1 VKRGHLT
8 LMMVPEDEG
17 DVRRIRVSYRALR
30 WGGAA
35 AGTLGI
41 VLMLALV
48 TYGSVLSRATRAALL
63 ERENRRLTA
72 ENAKVDEIV
81 ENLERS
87 ERTYQQIRSLAGL
100 GDMMTPVAAAILPV
114 QEGSA
119 GDLAREAPPEPAR
132 ETAPEP
138 SREGPLLEPVQ
149 EGPAPEPS
157 GGKSREPSGWPLQVR
172 GFMTAR
178 FEGPDGHTGVDIAV
192 PAETP
197 VLATAAGVV
206 TEAGFDSILG
216 HYVVLAHAGE
226 LETAYAHNVRLLV
239 ERGQRVA
246 RGEAIAYSGDSGRS
260 SAPHLHY
267 EVRRARRPVDPEP
280 YLR

>member
-1 VKRGHLT
+1 MKRGHLT
-8 LMMVPEDEG
+8 LMMVPEDER

-35 AGTLGI
+35 AGTVGVV
-41 VLMLALV
+41 VLLALG

-63 ERENRRLTA
+63 ERENRRLAA

-87 ERTYQQIRSLAGL
+87 ERTFQQIRSLAGL
-100 GDMMTPVAAAILPV
+100 GDMMPPVAAAIPPV
-114 QEGSA
+114 DERSA
-119 GDLAREAPPEPAR
+119 AEPAR
-132 ETAPEP
+132 EIPAGPTSEAPVPAPGRETAGVEP
-138 SREGPLLEPVQ
+138 SRGIGL
-149 EGPAPEPS
+149 A
-157 GGKSREPSGWPLQVR
+157 PSGWPLQVR

-178 FEGPDGHTGVDIAV
+178 FEGPGGHTGVDIAV

-206 TEAGFDSILG
+206 TEAAFDSVLG

-267 EVRRARRPVDPEP
+267 EVRRARRPIDPEP

>member
-1 VKRGHLT
+1 
-8 LMMVPEDEG
+8 MMVPEDEG

-35 AGTLGI
+35 AAILGI
-41 VLMLALV
+41 VLLLAV
-48 TYGSVLSRATRAALL
+48 ATYGGVLSRAARAALL

-72 ENAKVDEIV
+72 ENAKVDKLV

-100 GDMMTPVAAAILPV
+100 ADMPTPVAAALQPV
-114 QEGSA
+114 
-119 GDLAREAPPEPAR
+119 P
-132 ETAPEP
+132 
-138 SREGPLLEPVQ
+138 
-149 EGPAPEPS
+149 EGPAPEPTGVTTVEPVDLAAPEPLREVS
-157 GGKSREPSGWPLQVR
+157 AAALPTRGGPEPTRAGGLEPSGWPLQVR

-178 FEGPDGHTGVDIAV
+178 FEGPGGHTGVDIAV

-206 TEAGFDSILG
+206 IEAGFDSILG
-216 HYVVLAHAGE
+216 HHVVLAHAGA
-226 LETAYAHNVRLLV
+226 LETTYAHNVRLLV
-239 ERGQRVA
+239 ELGQRVA
-246 RGEAIAYSGDSGRS
+246 RGEAIAYSGSTGRS

-267 EVRRARRPVDPEP
+267 EVRRAQRPVDPEP

>member
-1 VKRGHLT
+1 MKRGHLT
-8 LMMVPEDEG
+8 LMMVPEDER

-41 VLMLALV
+41 VLLLALG

-72 ENAKVDEIV
+72 DNAKVDEIV

-100 GDMMTPVAAAILPV
+100 GDMMKPVAAAILPV
-114 QEGSA
+114 EEGSA
-119 GDLAREAPPEPAR
+119 AQPAR
-132 ETAPEP
+132 EVPSDPTPEEPASAPTWDGAAREP
-138 SREGPLLEPVQ
+138 SR
-149 EGPAPEPS
+149 S
-157 GGKSREPSGWPLQVR
+157 KSLEPSGWPLQVR

-226 LETAYAHNVRLLV
+226 LETVYAHNVRLLV

-267 EVRRARRPVDPEP
+267 EVRRATRPVDPEP

>member
-1 VKRGHLT
+1 MKHGHLT
-8 LMMVPEDEG
+8 LMMVPEDER
-17 DVRRIRVSYRALR
+17 DVRKIRVSYRALR
-30 WGGAA
+30 WGGAGA
-35 AGTLGI
+35 VTLGI
-41 VLMLALV
+41 VLLLALGS
-48 TYGSVLSRATRAALL
+48 YGSVLSRATRAALL
-63 ERENRRLTA
+63 ERENRRLAA

-100 GDMMTPVAAAILPV
+100 GEGATPVAAAVLPV
-114 QEGSA
+114 DEGSA
-119 GDLAREAPPEPAR
+119 PEPAR
-132 ETAPEP
+132 EGPALVPSEPTRQEPTPEP
-138 SREGPLLEPVQ
+138 GP
-149 EGPAPEPS
+149 
-157 GGKSREPSGWPLQVR
+157 GGGREPGGWPLQVR
-172 GFMTAR
+172 GFTTAR
-178 FEGPDGHTGVDIAV
+178 FEGAGGHTGVDIAV
-192 PAETP
+192 PRETP

-206 TEAGFDSILG
+206 AEAGYDSILG

-226 LETAYAHNVRLLV
+226 FETAYAHNVRLLV

-267 EVRRARRPVDPEP
+267 EVRRSKRPVDPEP

>member
-1 VKRGHLT
+1 MKRGHLT

-41 VLMLALV
+41 VLLLALG

-114 QEGSA
+114 EDGSA
-119 GDLAREAPPEPAR
+119 AEPAR
-132 ETAPEP
+132 EVPAEPTESPATPAPTWEGAAVEP
-138 SREGPLLEPVQ
+138 SRSKTL
-149 EGPAPEPS
+149 
-157 GGKSREPSGWPLQVR
+157 EPSGWPLQVR

-178 FEGPDGHTGVDIAV
+178 FEGLGGHTGVDIAV

>member
-1 VKRGHLT
+1 MKRGHLT
-8 LMMVPEDEG
+8 LMMVPEDER

-41 VLMLALV
+41 VLLLALGS
-48 TYGSVLSRATRAALL
+48 YGTLLSRATRAALL

-87 ERTYQQIRSLAGL
+87 ERTFQQIRSLAGL
-100 GDMMTPVAAAILPV
+100 GDMAPRVAAAILPV
-114 QEGSA
+114 EEGSA
-119 GDLAREAPPEPAR
+119 AEPAR
-132 ETAPEP
+132 ENPPTPVEPLPAP
-138 SREGPLLEPVQ
+138 SRERAAV
-149 EGPAPEPS
+149 EPS
-157 GGKSREPSGWPLQVR
+157 LGRGLEPSGWPLQAR

-178 FEGPDGHTGVDIAV
+178 FEGPGGHTGVDIAV

-267 EVRRARRPVDPEP
+267 EVRRARHPIDPEP

>member
-1 VKRGHLT
+1 MRRGHLT
-8 LMMVPEDEG
+8 FMMVPEDER

-35 AGTLGI
+35 VGTLG
-41 VLMLALV
+41 VALLLALGS
-48 TYGSVLSRATRAALL
+48 YGSLLSRATRAALL

-72 ENAKVDEIV
+72 ENAKVDEIA

-87 ERTYQQIRSLAGL
+87 ERTYRQIRSLAGL
-100 GDMMTPVAAAILPV
+100 GDLPASVDAAVLPV
-114 QEGSA
+114 EEEPA
-119 GDLAREAPPEPAR
+119 LEPTRESPGAPGGGAPPEP
-132 ETAPEP
+132 
-138 SREGPLLEPVQ
+138 V
-149 EGPAPEPS
+149 
-157 GGKSREPSGWPLQVR
+157 GWPLQVR

-178 FEGPDGHTGVDIAV
+178 FEGPDGHSGVDIAV
-192 PAETP
+192 PPETP

-206 TEAGFDSILG
+206 VEAGFDSVLG
-216 HYVVLAHAGE
+216 HHVVLAHTGE

-239 ERGQRVA
+239 EPGQRVA
-246 RGEAIAYSGDSGRS
+246 RGEAIAESGSTGRS

-267 EVRRARRPVDPEP
+267 EVRRAGRPIDPEP

>member
-1 VKRGHLT
+1 MKRGHLT

-17 DVRRIRVSYRALR
+17 DVRRIRVSYRAVR

-35 AGTLGI
+35 AGALGI
-41 VLMLALV
+41 VLLLALG
-48 TYGSVLSRATRAALL
+48 TYGNVLSRATRAALL

-81 ENLERS
+81 ENLERT

-100 GDMMTPVAAAILPV
+100 GEMTPPVAAAILPV
-114 QEGSA
+114 EEGSA
-119 GDLAREAPPEPAR
+119 AEPAR
-132 ETAPEP
+132 AVPAEPTAEPAPPAPSWEGAVVEP
-138 SREGPLLEPVQ
+138 S
-149 EGPAPEPS
+149 PS
-157 GGKSREPSGWPLQVR
+157 KSLEPSGWPLQVR

-178 FEGPDGHTGVDIAV
+178 FEGPGGHTGVDIAV

-216 HYVVLAHAGE
+216 HHVVLAHAGE

-246 RGEAIAYSGDSGRS
+246 RGEAIAYSGDTGRS

>member
-1 VKRGHLT
+1 MKDGHLT

-17 DVRRIRVSYRALR
+17 DVRKIRLSYRALR
-30 WGGAA
+30 WGAAA

-41 VLMLALV
+41 ALLLGLG

-63 ERENRRLTA
+63 ERENRRLAA

-100 GDMMTPVAAAILPV
+100 GEIAAPVAAAVLPD
-114 QEGSA
+114 EPEAGPGSDW
-119 GDLAREAPPEPAR
+119 GLPEAPAGIMSPEPA
-132 ETAPEP
+132 PGGEP
-138 SREGPLLEPVQ
+138 GADPDLSARGESAGVGL
-149 EGPAPEPS
+149 
-157 GGKSREPSGWPLQVR
+157 EPSGWPLQVR
-172 GFMTAR
+172 GFTTAR
-178 FEGPDGHTGVDIAV
+178 FEGPGGHTGIDIAV
-192 PAETP
+192 PSETP
-197 VLATAAGVV
+197 VLATASGLV
-206 TEAGFDSILG
+206 TEAGYDSILG
-216 HYVVLAHAGE
+216 HHVVLAHAGE
-226 LETAYAHNVRLLV
+226 FETAYAHNVRLLV

-246 RGEAIAYSGDSGRS
+246 RGEAIAYSGSSGRS

-267 EVRRARRPVDPEP
+267 EVRRAKRPVDPEP

>member
-1 VKRGHLT
+1 MKRGHLT
-8 LMMVPEDEG
+8 LLMVPEDEG
-17 DVRRIRVSYRALR
+17 DVRRIRLSYRALR

-41 VLMLALV
+41 VLLLALG

-87 ERTYQQIRSLAGL
+87 ERTYRQIRSLAGL
-100 GDMMTPVAAAILPV
+100 GDMITPVAAAILPV
-114 QEGSA
+114 EDGSA
-119 GDLAREAPPEPAR
+119 AEPAR
-132 ETAPEP
+132 EVPAEPTAEPSAPAPTWEGAAVEP
-138 SREGPLLEPVQ
+138 SRTTSLEP
-149 EGPAPEPS
+149 G
-157 GGKSREPSGWPLQVR
+157 GWPLQVR

-206 TEAGFDSILG
+206 TEAGFDSIFG
-216 HYVVLAHAGE
+216 YYVVLAHAGE

-246 RGEAIAYSGDSGRS
+246 RGDAIAYSGDSGRS